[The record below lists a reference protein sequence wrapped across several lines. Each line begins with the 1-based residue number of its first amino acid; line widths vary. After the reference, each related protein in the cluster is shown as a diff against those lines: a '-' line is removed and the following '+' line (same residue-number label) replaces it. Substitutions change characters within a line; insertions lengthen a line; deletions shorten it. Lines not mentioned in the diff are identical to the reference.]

1 VALPERQSGVSKA
14 LNAAGI
20 RPFLFLIFMVVAWDL
35 AIRIFKIPA
44 YQIPAPLDV
53 IKVLYTD
60 WPELLQQAWPTTY
73 ATLCG
78 FLLSA
83 AFGIPVAMLIAG
95 SKTVESYIYPLLVF
109 SQSIPKVAIAPLFVV
124 WFGFGIIPKVIAAF
138 LLGFFPVVVS
148 AVQGFKS
155 VDPDMVDLARAMQ
168 GDRFHV
174 FCAVN
179 LPHAMPAI
187 FSGLKV
193 SVTLAVV
200 GAVVGEFV
208 GSNSGIGYVM
218 QRSIGTFDLPT
229 MFAALV
235 ILALLGVILFWVV
248 DRFER
253 LVIPWHVSQRED
265 LSFAS

>member
-1 VALPERQSGVSKA
+1 VTEPKAPSGVSKVLGTA
-14 LNAAGI
+14 WL
-20 RPFLFLIFMVVAWDL
+20 RPLLFLIFIVVAWDL
-35 AIRIFKIPA
+35 AIRLFKIPA
-44 YQIPAPLDV
+44 YQIPAPADV
-53 IKVLYTD
+53 VVVLWQD
-60 WPELLQQAWPTTY
+60 WRELLQQSWPTTY
-73 ATLCG
+73 ATICG

-83 AFGIPVAMLIAG
+83 LFGIPVAMLIAG
-95 SKTVESYIYPLLVF
+95 SRTVESYVYPLLVF
-109 SQSIPKVAIAPLFVV
+109 SQSVPKIAIAPLFVV
-124 WFGFGIIPKVIAAF
+124 WFGFGIFPKIISAF

-168 GDRFHV
+168 GSRFHV
-174 FCAVN
+174 FRAVN

-208 GSNSGIGYVM
+208 GSNSGIGYVL

-229 MFAALV
+229 MFAAMV
-235 ILALLGVILFWVV
+235 ILALLGVVLFWIV
-248 DRFER
+248 DQIER
-253 LVIPWHVSQRED
+253 LVVPWHVSQRNEII
-265 LSFAS
+265 LTA